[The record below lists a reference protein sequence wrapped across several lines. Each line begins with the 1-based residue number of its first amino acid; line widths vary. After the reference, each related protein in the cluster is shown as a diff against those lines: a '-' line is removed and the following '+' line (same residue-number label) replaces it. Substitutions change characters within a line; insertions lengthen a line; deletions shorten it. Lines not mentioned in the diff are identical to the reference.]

1 MGTDAQFHT
10 QDRGRETVDGRTV
23 PVRTRGLNVHATFH
37 LVTMCHGPL
46 LDGHPCT
53 QARRSQTQGTCELAG
68 SPTSSLGAS
77 APAHWFAGRELVC
90 SQTASSQGASSPSR
104 ELILLVGRE
113 LAGVRAR
120 AGPKQDLVAGA
131 TPSQGDW
138 SIEVTC
144 RMIESAQQEN
154 TTDPLTKAIVA
165 KSLILNIW
173 IRWV

>member
-1 MGTDAQFHT
+1 MGTDVKFHT
-10 QDRGRETVDGRTV
+10 QDRGREMVDGRTV

-37 LVTMCHGPL
+37 LVTMCHRPL
-46 LDGHPCT
+46 LDGPPCT

-113 LAGVRAR
+113 LAGCELEQAPSRTWS
-120 AGPKQDLVAGA
+120 QGA
-131 TPSQGDW
+131 TTISRRW
-138 SIEVTC
+138 SIEVTAGW
-144 RMIESAQQEN
+144 IESAQQK
-154 TTDPLTKAIVA
+154 TQRIHLLRRSR